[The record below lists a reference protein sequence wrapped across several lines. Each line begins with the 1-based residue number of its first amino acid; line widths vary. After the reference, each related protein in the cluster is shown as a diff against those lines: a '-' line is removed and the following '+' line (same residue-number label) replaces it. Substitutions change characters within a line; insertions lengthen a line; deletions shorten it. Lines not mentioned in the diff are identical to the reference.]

1 MTNEADIRSSL
12 LFQMLEEEEGREEE
26 RKEEREVK
34 PQRQWDTRADMCFR
48 NWVGTGVKRV
58 SGLGTSQEGIR
69 SSAFGSQNPS
79 ACERWKNWLQFCT
92 PFCIHMPAM
101 TSSKELHFL
110 CCFTL
115 GSIVQPVLAVV
126 PDT

>member
-1 MTNEADIRSSL
+1 MANEADIRSSL

-58 SGLGTSQEGIR
+58 SGLGTEPGR
-69 SSAFGSQNPS
+69 N
-79 ACERWKNWLQFCT
+79 
-92 PFCIHMPAM
+92 
-101 TSSKELHFL
+101 
-110 CCFTL
+110 
-115 GSIVQPVLAVV
+115 
-126 PDT
+126 